1 MLHDPKT
8 VNGSDFD
15 QETAEKIAPQFI
27 ARLELANCIYEEK
40 CVFCCK
46 RVARLHFPKLLGR
59 ETFKVAAISWNRFG
73 LETFH
78 YKYPLNCEQLQIS
91 IEVKM
96 LNIPLQTL
104 NPKNK
109 TNYLFAAAT
118 LGLKVKECSNLD

>member
-1 MLHDPKT
+1 MFSHPDWQDGTISEALILYMKK
-8 VNGSDFD
+8 N
-15 QETAEKIAPQFI
+15 
-27 ARLELANCIYEEK
+27 
-40 CVFCCK
+40 VFLCRK

>member
-1 MLHDPKT
+1 MFSHPDWQDGTISEALILYMKK
-8 VNGSDFD
+8 N
-15 QETAEKIAPQFI
+15 
-27 ARLELANCIYEEK
+27 
-40 CVFCCK
+40 VFLCRK

-96 LNIPLQTL
+96 LNIHLQTL
-104 NPKNK
+104 IPKNK

-118 LGLKVKECSNLD
+118 LGLKVKEC

>member
-1 MLHDPKT
+1 M
-8 VNGSDFD
+8 GSV
-15 QETAEKIAPQFI
+15 TNIRYAPTHSMFSHPGWQDGTI
-27 ARLELANCIYEEK
+27 SEALILYMKKN
-40 CVFCCK
+40 VFLCRK
-46 RVARLHFPKLLGR
+46 RVARLHSPKLLGR

-118 LGLKVKECSNLD
+118 LGLKVKECSKLD